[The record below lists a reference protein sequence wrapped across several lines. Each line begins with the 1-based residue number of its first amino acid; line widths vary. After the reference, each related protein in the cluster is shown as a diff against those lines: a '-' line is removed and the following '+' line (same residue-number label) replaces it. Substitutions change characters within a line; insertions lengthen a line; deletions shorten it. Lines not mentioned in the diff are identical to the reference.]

1 LFDELPV
8 RREECL
14 GRPAGSRD
22 ALALIVPRGQ
32 WPPSIK
38 QGFLQWLIPFTES
51 KRDSLVLASGMMGLL
66 ASRSPHRFRALRCMQ
81 SRGLDLRK
89 ISGA

>member
-14 GRPAGSRD
+14 GGPAGSRD

-38 QGFLQWLIPFTES
+38 QGFLRWLIPFTT
-51 KRDSLVLASGMMGLL
+51 
-66 ASRSPHRFRALRCMQ
+66 
-81 SRGLDLRK
+81 
-89 ISGA
+89 